1 MATDK
6 ILLVDDEK
14 DFVETLSERMEVRG
28 MTVVTADNGYDAIEK
43 AKKESFDAVILDL
56 RMPGLDGIETLKRL
70 LEIDPNLQVVI
81 LTGHATVQKG
91 VEAVKLGAADFLEK
105 PTELS
110 VLIDKIKEAKIKKMV
125 LEEKENEEKIREILK
140 SKGW

>member
-1 MATDK
+1 MPADR

-14 DFVETLSERMEVRG
+14 DFIETLSERMEVRG
-28 MTVVTADNGYDAIEK
+28 MAVVTADNGYDAIEK

-56 RMPGLDGIETLKRL
+56 QMPGLNGIETLKRL
-70 LEIDPNLQVVI
+70 LEIDPNLQVI
-81 LTGHATVQKG
+81 MLTGHATVQKG

-110 VLIDKIKEAKIKKMV
+110 VLIDRIKEAKVKRMV
-125 LEEKENEEKIREILK
+125 LV
-140 SKGW
+140 